1 MKLYTF
7 SAIDNYLSKLDNADI
22 IEIPGSLLDNY
33 IINHSF
39 CIEIIKEKA
48 LNEWQSAAERH
59 IFRKRVPKK
68 YKEWLLSAMDYFN
81 NDIDIKLNIAD
92 ALMMIDI
99 FNNK

>member
-1 MKLYTF
+1 MKLYTY
-7 SAIDNYLSKLDNADI
+7 SAINNYLSKLDNPDI
-22 IEIPGSLLDNY
+22 IEIPGCLLDNY

-39 CIEIIKEKA
+39 CIEIIKEKV

-68 YKEWLLSAMDYFN
+68 YKEWLLYGLSADY
-81 NDIDIKLNIAD
+81 DTDTKQNIAD
-92 ALMMIDI
+92 ALMMIDS